1 MCLYSEDKLSL
12 CLLNCRYARTMK
24 RETKYRE
31 KYRENP
37 EENQYVDKV
46 CFSPEYVC
54 SFMFDDC
61 KYEKLFAALN
71 SVSSFRSS

>member
-1 MCLYSEDKLSL
+1 
-12 CLLNCRYARTMK
+12 MK

-61 KYEKLFAALN
+61 KYEKLLLPSILFLPSGQVRRARK
-71 SVSSFRSS
+71 V

>member
-1 MCLYSEDKLSL
+1 
-12 CLLNCRYARTMK
+12 MK